1 MALYFYVVFDFFYN
15 WHDLVKSAFCSLFK
29 FSFPFIEKCFV
40 KYSYYNNSDFFPVT
54 RLSAETFGSV
64 LPQMPMHCYE

>member
-1 MALYFYVVFDFFYN
+1 VLHLDGHV
-15 WHDLVKSAFCSLFK
+15 
-29 FSFPFIEKCFV
+29 EFV